1 MDQTIHIT
9 TEYNKRDISE
19 NEQIVEEDE
28 QDKDDEDQEPGDKI
42 RRKMTKQR
50 KKKKKEENPWVG
62 IRDEVE
68 GPQKE
73 KLKALIAEIQKSGES
88 EEVADVEDRK
98 ELRIVQLKDLK

>member
-1 MDQTIHIT
+1 MRLGKTFGR
-9 TEYNKRDISE
+9 KRNLE
-19 NEQIVEEDE
+19 NSKNNNRFAGGVLFM
-28 QDKDDEDQEPGDKI
+28 
-42 RRKMTKQR
+42 RRKR
-50 KKKKKEENPWVG
+50 ELEKKKKKEENPWVG